1 MSLLIN
7 LKSGPLQTEVDKVL
21 SCETNITLKGV
32 KTLSFETLLTDELL
46 EKVTN
51 TDLVVNYEGDYYDV
65 ISVARSL
72 SRGLY
77 VLKIGCEHVSYR
89 LNEYSKTS
97 FVETGTPRQILAKI
111 LEGTEFQIGIV
122 DSQTITTFEVNEEST
137 VRSII
142 LKLADKLNMDVG
154 FDFYS
159 VSLYRHKGREE
170 PEEIIDD
177 NVVSISKTVKTSR
190 VNPTYSITI
199 RNSKE
204 ITVGDELHLKFTKL
218 GIDENVRLIGIKAK
232 PYISKN
238 IELEVGESEATLEAD
253 LVNTEKETVSKNTSY
268 YGVKISE
275 NNGLTIE
282 RGDNAAKIIMNADE
296 FRMQALGGVGTL
308 EDKLYFD
315 PVSGNYKFKG
325 SIEVIGGN
333 ININNQFIVD
343 ENGNAYMSGDATI
356 YGGKYYAGQ
365 PGGSEGFSQMTA
377 NGFDVY
383 NGGGDLKLK
392 LGYTTEDEDFPFL
405 QLGSGSGLTKDFGL
419 VKKFADGLWIGN
431 SIPADDQGTFNAQ
444 EGYNGIFF
452 KFSDNTAY
460 VVKNT
465 NMKNIYTGAAIAKF
479 G

>member
-1 MSLLIN
+1 MQNNRVTITILPENRSVKVPAGTTIADALLNCNIVLHTPCGGKGICKKCTVHTSGLLSQPDDYEKSLGDSSLRLACRAVIIGDTTIWIDSITQRPRYPELN
-7 LKSGPLQTEVDKVL
+7 PTNTYAVAIDIGTTTVQIAFFDMTTKQAMPEITLLNPQRRFGQDVMTRISNANDHAKASHLTQILLQT
-21 SCETNITLKGV
+21 I
-32 KTLSFETLLTDELL
+32 
-46 EKVTN
+46 
-51 TDLVVNYEGDYYDV
+51 
-65 ISVARSL
+65 
-72 SRGLY
+72 
-77 VLKIGCEHVSYR
+77 
-89 LNEYSKTS
+89 
-97 FVETGTPRQILAKI
+97 
-111 LEGTEFQIGIV
+111 
-122 DSQTITTFEVNEEST
+122 ITTIQDVCNISGIDIHSIVTIAISGNT
-137 VRSII
+137 VMS
-142 LKLADKLNMDVG
+142 
-154 FDFYS
+154 YS
-159 VSLYRHKGREE
+159 
-170 PEEIIDD
+170 
-177 NVVSISKTVKTSR
+177 
-190 VNPTYSITI
+190 
-199 RNSKE
+199 
-204 ITVGDELHLKFTKL
+204 FL
-218 GIDENVRLIGIKAK
+218 GIDITPLGTYPYTTLITSFDNYNHYPPLKKTFPNAQ
-232 PYISKN
+232 
-238 IELEVGESEATLEAD
+238 V
-253 LVNTEKETVSKNTSY
+253 TVLPAVSAFL
-268 YGVKISE
+268 G
-275 NNGLTIE
+275 
-282 RGDNAAKIIMNADE
+282 GD
-296 FRMQALGGVGTL
+296 FLGGVGTL